1 MEVREKE
8 AMLTIGFKV
17 YSLGKIKNSI
27 ELLVDISSVWVLEC
41 YKITS
46 LLTKICYYS
55 NTL

>member
-27 ELLVDISSVWVLEC
+27 ELLVDISSV
-41 YKITS
+41 
-46 LLTKICYYS
+46 
-55 NTL
+55 